1 MASFEKISSEQMG
14 NFMEVLGFSEL
25 SIKER
30 TGNLRRTVKEKV
42 YEKDFGAGKIRIY
55 SSIAGVESRDVGK
68 DAIRVQYWVDGV
80 KVYGATRVHRVKNW
94 RNNVLNRIY
103 SLEDMVS
110 KGSLRKVPKDS
121 SGSPM
126 VVRKARRGGKK
137 FWGSSNYPRNNET
150 RRFDAAVVMTGKPVT
165 AVEKAMAWNR
175 LIKQADLHQMLMELE
190 HNVRIGL
197 IDEDEIM
204 SSLKEKFG
212 AEDDVEI
219 QRNRATKL
227 LNDVLTNVYN
237 HFNMRSGYANRD
249 GIQSITN
256 KDMYQNKVYFIK
268 SFRTGVDGEQG
279 TIEWEVEREYDD
291 TTYYQPSEETEKQ
304 IEELQ
309 NKLRWRYGNYTIE
322 IELDGGGDKAYKYGL
337 SVMASIKADSLSTMR
352 SESFEAEE
360 SMWCACGCDGKIA
373 DHDDRGYGCWPCI
386 ECGDDSDTDI
396 NEMCSDCE
404 LDIHE
409 AEYNTVANSPLGE
422 IVTDDNGRRFVL
434 VDEEFAQIIFEQ
446 SPVFRAPS
454 SPVVLDSVEEMLK
467 TTRKRLNAEDRWLE
481 CRWCGEK
488 NNELCDCISCLGCY
502 EIALDETTT
511 CPMDDDI
518 CYGCCTEPCCYHS
531 EEAYI
536 DLNAEDRDE
545 SERMTRA
552 EAEALAD
559 KMTKLL
565 NPFVD
570 FVEVCGSY
578 RRGREDPGD
587 LDIVIILKE
596 NESLP
601 AIVEKLVGQ
610 YTAVNW
616 LGEKKTQIVVDGVKV
631 DIKVSSLEGLGAA
644 LLYFT
649 GPGGYNI
656 GMRRSAKSK
665 GLKLNEYG
673 IWTRDTNV
681 YLGGAT
687 EEEIYAVLDK
697 TYKPPEMRAEDYGV
711 GALWMAEDEEE
722 IDDDEYWEP
731 YLEALEAYWYA
742 CVRYVDKAGESYSG
756 IVDWISLWQEVSE
769 QSSHTLSY
777 VVGKLWKFKYD
788 AYRMVWNQEA
798 ESVMDF
804 VMGDLTEES
813 QNLLEDF
820 NPENRDYNGETVYT
834 SVWGG
839 YRHGPPE
846 LKIVK
851 EVFKPHWLDKEE
863 GEPYS
868 FDLYR

>member
-1 MASFEKISSEQMG
+1 
-14 NFMEVLGFSEL
+14 
-25 SIKER
+25 
-30 TGNLRRTVKEKV
+30 
-42 YEKDFGAGKIRIY
+42 
-55 SSIAGVESRDVGK
+55 
-68 DAIRVQYWVDGV
+68 
-80 KVYGATRVHRVKNW
+80 
-94 RNNVLNRIY
+94 
-103 SLEDMVS
+103 
-110 KGSLRKVPKDS
+110 
-121 SGSPM
+121 
-126 VVRKARRGGKK
+126 
-137 FWGSSNYPRNNET
+137 
-150 RRFDAAVVMTGKPVT
+150 
-165 AVEKAMAWNR
+165 
-175 LIKQADLHQMLMELE
+175 MLMELE

-197 IDEDEIM
+197 IDEDELM
-204 SSLKEKFG
+204 GSLKEKFG

-219 QRNRATKL
+219 QRNWTPCYHCDTKIGEVREIFYGSKGSRL
-227 LNDVLTNVYN
+227 EAFCDSECIYDA
-237 HFNMRSGYANRD
+237 GY
-249 GIQSITN
+249 
-256 KDMYQNKVYFIK
+256 
-268 SFRTGVDGEQG
+268 VD
-279 TIEWEVEREYDD
+279 T
-291 TTYYQPSEETEKQ
+291 
-304 IEELQ
+304 
-309 NKLRWRYGNYTIE
+309 
-322 IELDGGGDKAYKYGL
+322 
-337 SVMASIKADSLSTMR
+337 
-352 SESFEAEE
+352 ESFEAEE
-360 SMWCACGCDGKIA
+360 PMWCACGCDGKIA

-386 ECGDDSDTDI
+386 DCGDDSDTDI

-518 CYGCCTEPCCYHS
+518 CSGCCTELCCYHS

-711 GALWMAEDEEE
+711 GALWMAEDDEE
-722 IDDDEYWEP
+722 IDEDYWEP
-731 YLEALEAYWYA
+731 YLEALEELNGEIGQYVNYA
-742 CVRYVDKAGESYSG
+742 SSEYVG
-756 IVDWISLWQEVSE
+756 IVECISLWQNVAEDSA
-769 QSSHTLSY
+769 HTLSY
-777 VVGKLWKFKYD
+777 VANKVHKFKMD
-788 AYRMVWNQEA
+788 AFRYIWEQDVNYVWENLSSE
-798 ESVMDF
+798 
-804 VMGDLTEES
+804 TR
-813 QNLLEDF
+813 NLLENF
-820 NPENRDYNGETVYT
+820 NPENRYY
-834 SVWGG
+834 
-839 YRHGPPE
+839 
-846 LKIVK
+846 
-851 EVFKPHWLDKEE
+851 E
-863 GEPYS
+863 GEVVFTDSFGWPNLSQLKDTINPYWLQNMEGQNYS
-868 FDLYR
+868 FDLYRSD

>member
-1 MASFEKISSEQMG
+1 MASFEKISSEQMD

-197 IDEDEIM
+197 IDEDELM
-204 SSLKEKFG
+204 GSLKEKFG
-212 AEDDVEI
+212 AEE
-219 QRNRATKL
+219 
-227 LNDVLTNVYN
+227 
-237 HFNMRSGYANRD
+237 
-249 GIQSITN
+249 
-256 KDMYQNKVYFIK
+256 
-268 SFRTGVDGEQG
+268 
-279 TIEWEVEREYDD
+279 
-291 TTYYQPSEETEKQ
+291 P
-304 IEELQ
+304 
-309 NKLRWRYGNYTIE
+309 
-322 IELDGGGDKAYKYGL
+322 
-337 SVMASIKADSLSTMR
+337 
-352 SESFEAEE
+352 
-360 SMWCACGCDGKIA
+360 MWCACGCDGKIA

-804 VMGDLTEES
+804 VMGDLSEES

>member
-1 MASFEKISSEQMG
+1 M
-14 NFMEVLGFSEL
+14 
-25 SIKER
+25 
-30 TGNLRRTVKEKV
+30 
-42 YEKDFGAGKIRIY
+42 
-55 SSIAGVESRDVGK
+55 
-68 DAIRVQYWVDGV
+68 
-80 KVYGATRVHRVKNW
+80 
-94 RNNVLNRIY
+94 
-103 SLEDMVS
+103 
-110 KGSLRKVPKDS
+110 
-121 SGSPM
+121 
-126 VVRKARRGGKK
+126 
-137 FWGSSNYPRNNET
+137 
-150 RRFDAAVVMTGKPVT
+150 
-165 AVEKAMAWNR
+165 
-175 LIKQADLHQMLMELE
+175 MLMELE

-212 AEDDVEI
+212 AE
-219 QRNRATKL
+219 
-227 LNDVLTNVYN
+227 
-237 HFNMRSGYANRD
+237 
-249 GIQSITN
+249 
-256 KDMYQNKVYFIK
+256 
-268 SFRTGVDGEQG
+268 
-279 TIEWEVEREYDD
+279 
-291 TTYYQPSEETEKQ
+291 EEP
-304 IEELQ
+304 
-309 NKLRWRYGNYTIE
+309 
-322 IELDGGGDKAYKYGL
+322 
-337 SVMASIKADSLSTMR
+337 
-352 SESFEAEE
+352 
-360 SMWCACGCDGKIA
+360 MWCACGCDGKIA

-467 TTRKRLNAEDRWLE
+467 TTRKR
-481 CRWCGEK
+481 
-488 NNELCDCISCLGCY
+488 
-502 EIALDETTT
+502 
-511 CPMDDDI
+511 
-518 CYGCCTEPCCYHS
+518 
-531 EEAYI
+531 
-536 DLNAEDRDE
+536 LNAEDRDE

-711 GALWMAEDEEE
+711 GALWMAEDDEE
-722 IDDDEYWEP
+722 IDEDYWEP
-731 YLEALEAYWYA
+731 YLEALEELNGEIGQYVNYA
-742 CVRYVDKAGESYSG
+742 SSEYVG
-756 IVDWISLWQEVSE
+756 IVECISLWQNVAEDSA
-769 QSSHTLSY
+769 HTLSY
-777 VVGKLWKFKYD
+777 VANKVHKFKMD
-788 AYRMVWNQEA
+788 AFRYIWEQDVNYVWENLSSE
-798 ESVMDF
+798 
-804 VMGDLTEES
+804 TR
-813 QNLLEDF
+813 NLLENF
-820 NPENRDYNGETVYT
+820 NPENRYY
-834 SVWGG
+834 
-839 YRHGPPE
+839 
-846 LKIVK
+846 
-851 EVFKPHWLDKEE
+851 E
-863 GEPYS
+863 GEVVFTDSFGWPNLSQLKDTINPYWLQNMEGQNYS
-868 FDLYR
+868 FDLYRSD

>member
-14 NFMEVLGFSEL
+14 NFMDVLGFKEL

-80 KVYGATRVHRVKNW
+80 KVYGAARVHRVKNW

-150 RRFDAAVVMTGKPVT
+150 RRFDAAVVMPRKPFT

-175 LIKQADLHQMLMELE
+175 LIQQADLHQMLMELE

-197 IDEDEIM
+197 IDEDELM
-204 SSLKEKFG
+204 SSLNEKFG
-212 AEDDVEI
+212 AEDE
-219 QRNRATKL
+219 
-227 LNDVLTNVYN
+227 
-237 HFNMRSGYANRD
+237 
-249 GIQSITN
+249 
-256 KDMYQNKVYFIK
+256 
-268 SFRTGVDGEQG
+268 
-279 TIEWEVEREYDD
+279 
-291 TTYYQPSEETEKQ
+291 P
-304 IEELQ
+304 
-309 NKLRWRYGNYTIE
+309 
-322 IELDGGGDKAYKYGL
+322 
-337 SVMASIKADSLSTMR
+337 
-352 SESFEAEE
+352 
-360 SMWCACGCDGKIA
+360 MWCACGCDGKIA

-404 LDIHE
+404 LDLHE
-409 AEYNTVANSPLGE
+409 AEYNTVAN
-422 IVTDDNGRRFVL
+422 
-434 VDEEFAQIIFEQ
+434 
-446 SPVFRAPS
+446 

-518 CYGCCTEPCCYHS
+518 CSGCCTEPCCYHS

-536 DLNAEDRDE
+536 DLNAEDREE

-601 AIVEKLVGQ
+601 AIVEKLDGQ

-742 CVRYVDKAGESYSG
+742 CVRYVNKAGESYSG
-756 IVDWISLWQEVSE
+756 IVDWISLWQEVAE

-788 AYRMVWNQEA
+788 AYRMAWNREA

-804 VMGDLTEES
+804 VMGDLSKES

-839 YRHGPPE
+839 SRHGPPE

-851 EVFKPHWLDKEE
+851 EVFKPYWLDREE
-863 GEPYS
+863 GEPYV

>member
-1 MASFEKISSEQMG
+1 MASFEKISSEQMD

-137 FWGSSNYPRNNET
+137 FWGSSDYPRNNET

-197 IDEDEIM
+197 IDEDELM
-204 SSLKEKFG
+204 GSLKEKFG
-212 AEDDVEI
+212 AEE
-219 QRNRATKL
+219 
-227 LNDVLTNVYN
+227 
-237 HFNMRSGYANRD
+237 
-249 GIQSITN
+249 
-256 KDMYQNKVYFIK
+256 
-268 SFRTGVDGEQG
+268 
-279 TIEWEVEREYDD
+279 
-291 TTYYQPSEETEKQ
+291 P
-304 IEELQ
+304 
-309 NKLRWRYGNYTIE
+309 
-322 IELDGGGDKAYKYGL
+322 
-337 SVMASIKADSLSTMR
+337 
-352 SESFEAEE
+352 
-360 SMWCACGCDGKIA
+360 MWCACGCDGKIA

>member
-1 MASFEKISSEQMG
+1 MASFEKISSEQMD
-14 NFMEVLGFSEL
+14 NFMDVLGFSEL

-30 TGNLRRTVKEKV
+30 TGNLRRTVKERV
-42 YEKDFGAGKIRIY
+42 YEKDFGEGKIRIY
-55 SSIAGVESRDVGK
+55 SSVAGVESRDVGK

-80 KVYGATRVHRVKNW
+80 KVYGAARVHRVKNW

-126 VVRKARRGGKK
+126 VVRKARQGGKK
-137 FWGSSNYPRNNET
+137 FWGSSDYPRNNET
-150 RRFDAAVVMTGKPVT
+150 RRFDAAVVMPRKPVT

-175 LIKQADLHQMLMELE
+175 LIQQADLHQMLMELE

-197 IDEDEIM
+197 IDEDELM
-204 SSLKEKFG
+204 GSLKEKFG
-212 AEDDVEI
+212 AEE
-219 QRNRATKL
+219 
-227 LNDVLTNVYN
+227 
-237 HFNMRSGYANRD
+237 
-249 GIQSITN
+249 
-256 KDMYQNKVYFIK
+256 
-268 SFRTGVDGEQG
+268 
-279 TIEWEVEREYDD
+279 
-291 TTYYQPSEETEKQ
+291 P
-304 IEELQ
+304 
-309 NKLRWRYGNYTIE
+309 
-322 IELDGGGDKAYKYGL
+322 
-337 SVMASIKADSLSTMR
+337 
-352 SESFEAEE
+352 
-360 SMWCACGCDGKIA
+360 MWCACGCDGKIA

-404 LDIHE
+404 LDLHE

-518 CYGCCTEPCCYHS
+518 CSGCCTEPCCYHS

-536 DLNAEDRDE
+536 DLNAEDREE

-601 AIVEKLVGQ
+601 AIVEKLDGQ

-631 DIKVSSLEGLGAA
+631 DIKVSSPEGLGAA

-697 TYKPPEMRAEDYGV
+697 TYKPPEMRAED
-711 GALWMAEDEEE
+711 EEE

-731 YLEALEAYWYA
+731 YLEALEELNGEIGQYVNYA
-742 CVRYVDKAGESYSG
+742 SSEYVG
-756 IVDWISLWQEVSE
+756 IVECISLWQNVAEDSA
-769 QSSHTLSY
+769 HTLSY
-777 VVGKLWKFKYD
+777 VANKVHKFKMD
-788 AYRMVWNQEA
+788 AFRYIWEQDVNYVWENLSSE
-798 ESVMDF
+798 
-804 VMGDLTEES
+804 TR
-813 QNLLEDF
+813 NLLENF
-820 NPENRDYNGETVYT
+820 NPEVRYYEGDVVFNAGNFGWPNL
-834 SVWGG
+834 SQ
-839 YRHGPPE
+839 
-846 LKIVK
+846 LKDTIN
-851 EVFKPHWLDKEE
+851 PYWLQNME
-863 GEPYS
+863 GQNYS

>member
-1 MASFEKISSEQMG
+1 MASFEKISSEQMD
-14 NFMEVLGFSEL
+14 NFMDVLGFSEL

-55 SSIAGVESRDVGK
+55 SSVAGVESRDVGK

-150 RRFDAAVVMTGKPVT
+150 RRFDAVVMPRKPIT

-175 LIKQADLHQMLMELE
+175 LIQQADLQQMLVELE

-197 IDEDEIM
+197 ISEDEIM

-212 AEDDVEI
+212 AEE
-219 QRNRATKL
+219 
-227 LNDVLTNVYN
+227 
-237 HFNMRSGYANRD
+237 
-249 GIQSITN
+249 
-256 KDMYQNKVYFIK
+256 
-268 SFRTGVDGEQG
+268 
-279 TIEWEVEREYDD
+279 
-291 TTYYQPSEETEKQ
+291 P
-304 IEELQ
+304 
-309 NKLRWRYGNYTIE
+309 
-322 IELDGGGDKAYKYGL
+322 
-337 SVMASIKADSLSTMR
+337 
-352 SESFEAEE
+352 
-360 SMWCACGCDGKIA
+360 MWCACGCDGKIA

-422 IVTDDNGRRFVL
+422 IVTDDYGRRFVL
-434 VDEEFAQIIFEQ
+434 VDEEFAQLIFEQ

-467 TTRKRLNAEDRWLE
+467 TTRKR
-481 CRWCGEK
+481 
-488 NNELCDCISCLGCY
+488 
-502 EIALDETTT
+502 
-511 CPMDDDI
+511 
-518 CYGCCTEPCCYHS
+518 
-531 EEAYI
+531 
-536 DLNAEDRDE
+536 LNAEDRDE

-631 DIKVSSLEGLGAA
+631 DIKVSSPEGLGAA

-697 TYKPPEMRAEDYGV
+697 TYKPPEMRAESIKEGFCPACGETDLMVQYYDSSGDF
-711 GALWMAEDEEE
+711 GCFECGHQWFEKSAESEEE

-777 VVGKLWKFKYD
+777 VVEKLWKFKYD

-804 VMGDLTEES
+804 VMGDLSEES

-863 GEPYS
+863 GEPYA

>member
-1 MASFEKISSEQMG
+1 MASFEKISSEQMD

-137 FWGSSNYPRNNET
+137 FWGSSDYPRNNET

-197 IDEDEIM
+197 IDEDELM
-204 SSLKEKFG
+204 GSLKEKFG
-212 AEDDVEI
+212 
-219 QRNRATKL
+219 
-227 LNDVLTNVYN
+227 
-237 HFNMRSGYANRD
+237 
-249 GIQSITN
+249 
-256 KDMYQNKVYFIK
+256 
-268 SFRTGVDGEQG
+268 
-279 TIEWEVEREYDD
+279 
-291 TTYYQPSEETEKQ
+291 TE
-304 IEELQ
+304 
-309 NKLRWRYGNYTIE
+309 
-322 IELDGGGDKAYKYGL
+322 
-337 SVMASIKADSLSTMR
+337 
-352 SESFEAEE
+352 EE

>member
-1 MASFEKISSEQMG
+1 MASFEKISSEQMD

-197 IDEDEIM
+197 IDEDELM
-204 SSLKEKFG
+204 GSLKEKFG

-219 QRNRATKL
+219 QRNWTPCYHCDTKIGEVQEIFYGSKGSRL
-227 LNDVLTNVYN
+227 EAFCDSECIYDA
-237 HFNMRSGYANRD
+237 GY
-249 GIQSITN
+249 
-256 KDMYQNKVYFIK
+256 
-268 SFRTGVDGEQG
+268 VD
-279 TIEWEVEREYDD
+279 T
-291 TTYYQPSEETEKQ
+291 
-304 IEELQ
+304 
-309 NKLRWRYGNYTIE
+309 
-322 IELDGGGDKAYKYGL
+322 
-337 SVMASIKADSLSTMR
+337 
-352 SESFEAEE
+352 ESFEAEE
-360 SMWCACGCDGKIA
+360 PMWCACGCDGKIA

-756 IVDWISLWQEVSE
+756 IVDWISLWQEVAE

-804 VMGDLTEES
+804 VMGDLSEES

-863 GEPYS
+863 GEPYA

>member
-1 MASFEKISSEQMG
+1 MASFEKISSEQMD

-137 FWGSSNYPRNNET
+137 FWGSSDYPRNNET

-212 AEDDVEI
+212 AEDE
-219 QRNRATKL
+219 
-227 LNDVLTNVYN
+227 
-237 HFNMRSGYANRD
+237 
-249 GIQSITN
+249 
-256 KDMYQNKVYFIK
+256 
-268 SFRTGVDGEQG
+268 
-279 TIEWEVEREYDD
+279 
-291 TTYYQPSEETEKQ
+291 P
-304 IEELQ
+304 
-309 NKLRWRYGNYTIE
+309 
-322 IELDGGGDKAYKYGL
+322 
-337 SVMASIKADSLSTMR
+337 
-352 SESFEAEE
+352 
-360 SMWCACGCDGKIA
+360 MWCACGCDGKIA

-804 VMGDLTEES
+804 VMGDLSEES

-863 GEPYS
+863 GEPYA

>member
-80 KVYGATRVHRVKNW
+80 KVYGAARVHRVKNW

-137 FWGSSNYPRNNET
+137 FWGSSDYPRNNET

-197 IDEDEIM
+197 IDEDELM
-204 SSLKEKFG
+204 GSLKEKFG
-212 AEDDVEI
+212 AEE
-219 QRNRATKL
+219 
-227 LNDVLTNVYN
+227 
-237 HFNMRSGYANRD
+237 
-249 GIQSITN
+249 
-256 KDMYQNKVYFIK
+256 
-268 SFRTGVDGEQG
+268 
-279 TIEWEVEREYDD
+279 
-291 TTYYQPSEETEKQ
+291 P
-304 IEELQ
+304 
-309 NKLRWRYGNYTIE
+309 
-322 IELDGGGDKAYKYGL
+322 
-337 SVMASIKADSLSTMR
+337 
-352 SESFEAEE
+352 
-360 SMWCACGCDGKIA
+360 MWCACGCDGKIA

>member
-1 MASFEKISSEQMG
+1 MASFEKISSEQMD
-14 NFMEVLGFSEL
+14 NFMEVLGFKEL

-55 SSIAGVESRDVGK
+55 SSVAGVESRDVGK

-137 FWGSSNYPRNNET
+137 FWGSSDYPRNNET

-175 LIKQADLHQMLMELE
+175 LIKQADLHQMLVELE

-197 IDEDEIM
+197 ISEDEIM

-212 AEDDVEI
+212 AED
-219 QRNRATKL
+219 
-227 LNDVLTNVYN
+227 
-237 HFNMRSGYANRD
+237 
-249 GIQSITN
+249 
-256 KDMYQNKVYFIK
+256 
-268 SFRTGVDGEQG
+268 
-279 TIEWEVEREYDD
+279 
-291 TTYYQPSEETEKQ
+291 
-304 IEELQ
+304 
-309 NKLRWRYGNYTIE
+309 
-322 IELDGGGDKAYKYGL
+322 
-337 SVMASIKADSLSTMR
+337 
-352 SESFEAEE
+352 E

-518 CYGCCTEPCCYHS
+518 CSGCCTEPCCYHS

-536 DLNAEDRDE
+536 DLNAED
-545 SERMTRA
+545 
-552 EAEALAD
+552 
-559 KMTKLL
+559 
-565 NPFVD
+565 
-570 FVEVCGSY
+570 
-578 RRGREDPGD
+578 
-587 LDIVIILKE
+587 
-596 NESLP
+596 
-601 AIVEKLVGQ
+601 
-610 YTAVNW
+610 
-616 LGEKKTQIVVDGVKV
+616 
-631 DIKVSSLEGLGAA
+631 
-644 LLYFT
+644 
-649 GPGGYNI
+649 
-656 GMRRSAKSK
+656 
-665 GLKLNEYG
+665 
-673 IWTRDTNV
+673 
-681 YLGGAT
+681 
-687 EEEIYAVLDK
+687 
-697 TYKPPEMRAEDYGV
+697 YGV
-711 GALWMAEDEEE
+711 GALWMAEYEQSIDISMDCPKCNETMEIIGEGGSRSSENLMNFEYYCDCDEKPKPKPNFNTNPCSKCGMEYDKRKDYPQMNDLTKKNATQYWQMCEICHKGFCGDWVLNSMSSIDCQLQNGVCNDCEPFDTYGKYRAEDEEE

>member
-1 MASFEKISSEQMG
+1 
-14 NFMEVLGFSEL
+14 
-25 SIKER
+25 
-30 TGNLRRTVKEKV
+30 
-42 YEKDFGAGKIRIY
+42 
-55 SSIAGVESRDVGK
+55 
-68 DAIRVQYWVDGV
+68 
-80 KVYGATRVHRVKNW
+80 
-94 RNNVLNRIY
+94 
-103 SLEDMVS
+103 
-110 KGSLRKVPKDS
+110 
-121 SGSPM
+121 
-126 VVRKARRGGKK
+126 
-137 FWGSSNYPRNNET
+137 
-150 RRFDAAVVMTGKPVT
+150 
-165 AVEKAMAWNR
+165 
-175 LIKQADLHQMLMELE
+175 
-190 HNVRIGL
+190 
-197 IDEDEIM
+197 
-204 SSLKEKFG
+204 
-212 AEDDVEI
+212 
-219 QRNRATKL
+219 
-227 LNDVLTNVYN
+227 
-237 HFNMRSGYANRD
+237 
-249 GIQSITN
+249 
-256 KDMYQNKVYFIK
+256 
-268 SFRTGVDGEQG
+268 
-279 TIEWEVEREYDD
+279 
-291 TTYYQPSEETEKQ
+291 
-304 IEELQ
+304 
-309 NKLRWRYGNYTIE
+309 
-322 IELDGGGDKAYKYGL
+322 
-337 SVMASIKADSLSTMR
+337 
-352 SESFEAEE
+352 
-360 SMWCACGCDGKIA
+360 
-373 DHDDRGYGCWPCI
+373 
-386 ECGDDSDTDI
+386 
-396 NEMCSDCE
+396 
-404 LDIHE
+404 
-409 AEYNTVANSPLGE
+409 
-422 IVTDDNGRRFVL
+422 
-434 VDEEFAQIIFEQ
+434 
-446 SPVFRAPS
+446 
-454 SPVVLDSVEEMLK
+454 
-467 TTRKRLNAEDRWLE
+467 
-481 CRWCGEK
+481 
-488 NNELCDCISCLGCY
+488 
-502 EIALDETTT
+502 
-511 CPMDDDI
+511 
-518 CYGCCTEPCCYHS
+518 
-531 EEAYI
+531 
-536 DLNAEDRDE
+536 
-545 SERMTRA
+545 MTRA

-804 VMGDLTEES
+804 VMGDLSEES

-863 GEPYS
+863 GEPYA

>member
-1 MASFEKISSEQMG
+1 MASFEKISSEQMD

-55 SSIAGVESRDVGK
+55 SSVAGVESRDVGK

-137 FWGSSNYPRNNET
+137 FWGSSDYPRNNET

-197 IDEDEIM
+197 IDEDELM
-204 SSLKEKFG
+204 GSLKEKFG
-212 AEDDVEI
+212 AEE
-219 QRNRATKL
+219 
-227 LNDVLTNVYN
+227 
-237 HFNMRSGYANRD
+237 
-249 GIQSITN
+249 
-256 KDMYQNKVYFIK
+256 
-268 SFRTGVDGEQG
+268 
-279 TIEWEVEREYDD
+279 
-291 TTYYQPSEETEKQ
+291 P
-304 IEELQ
+304 
-309 NKLRWRYGNYTIE
+309 
-322 IELDGGGDKAYKYGL
+322 
-337 SVMASIKADSLSTMR
+337 
-352 SESFEAEE
+352 
-360 SMWCACGCDGKIA
+360 MWCACGCDGKIA
-373 DHDDRGYGCWPCI
+373 DHDDRGYGCWPCL

>member
-14 NFMEVLGFSEL
+14 NFMDVLGFKEL

-42 YEKDFGAGKIRIY
+42 YEKDFGEGKIRIY

-80 KVYGATRVHRVKNW
+80 KVYGAARVHRVKNW

-126 VVRKARRGGKK
+126 VVRKARQGGKK
-137 FWGSSNYPRNNET
+137 FWGSSDYPRNNET
-150 RRFDAAVVMTGKPVT
+150 RRFDAAVVMPRKPVT
-165 AVEKAMAWNR
+165 AVEKAMAWNH
-175 LIKQADLHQMLMELE
+175 LIQQADLHQMLMELE

-197 IDEDEIM
+197 IDEDELM
-204 SSLKEKFG
+204 GSLKEKFG
-212 AEDDVEI
+212 AEE
-219 QRNRATKL
+219 
-227 LNDVLTNVYN
+227 
-237 HFNMRSGYANRD
+237 
-249 GIQSITN
+249 
-256 KDMYQNKVYFIK
+256 
-268 SFRTGVDGEQG
+268 
-279 TIEWEVEREYDD
+279 
-291 TTYYQPSEETEKQ
+291 P
-304 IEELQ
+304 
-309 NKLRWRYGNYTIE
+309 
-322 IELDGGGDKAYKYGL
+322 
-337 SVMASIKADSLSTMR
+337 
-352 SESFEAEE
+352 
-360 SMWCACGCDGKIA
+360 MWCACGCDGKIA

-404 LDIHE
+404 LDLHE

-434 VDEEFAQIIFEQ
+434 VDEDFAQIIFEQ

-518 CYGCCTEPCCYHS
+518 CSGCCTEPCCYHS

-536 DLNAEDRDE
+536 DLNAEDREE

-601 AIVEKLVGQ
+601 AIVEKLDGQ

-631 DIKVSSLEGLGAA
+631 DIKVSSPEGLGAA

-711 GALWMAEDEEE
+711 GALWMAEYEQSIDISMDCPKCNETMEIIGEGGSRSSENLMNFEYYCDCDEKPKPNFNTNPTQYDKDWEEAKANPCSKCGMKYDKWKQAYHPITDLPQKNATQYWQMCEICHKGFCGDWGTNMSSIDCQTQDFVCNDCEPFNTYGKYRAEDEEE
-722 IDDDEYWEP
+722 IDDEDYWEP
-731 YLEALEAYWYA
+731 YLEALEELNGEIGQYVNYA
-742 CVRYVDKAGESYSG
+742 SSEYVG
-756 IVDWISLWQEVSE
+756 IVECISLWQNVAEDSA
-769 QSSHTLSY
+769 HTLSY
-777 VVGKLWKFKYD
+777 VANKVHKFKMD
-788 AYRMVWNQEA
+788 AFRYIWEQDVNYVWENLSSE
-798 ESVMDF
+798 
-804 VMGDLTEES
+804 TR
-813 QNLLEDF
+813 NLLENF
-820 NPENRDYNGETVYT
+820 NPEDRYYEGDVVFNAGNFGWPNL
-834 SVWGG
+834 SQ
-839 YRHGPPE
+839 
-846 LKIVK
+846 LKDTIN
-851 EVFKPHWLDKEE
+851 PYWLQNME
-863 GEPYS
+863 GQNYS

>member
-1 MASFEKISSEQMG
+1 MASFEKISSEQMD
-14 NFMEVLGFSEL
+14 NFMDVLVFSEL

-30 TGNLRRTVKEKV
+30 TGNLRRTVKERV
-42 YEKDFGAGKIRIY
+42 YEKDFGEGKIRIY
-55 SSIAGVESRDVGK
+55 SSVAGVESRDVGK

-80 KVYGATRVHRVKNW
+80 KVYGAARVHRVKNW

-137 FWGSSNYPRNNET
+137 FWGSSDYPRNNET
-150 RRFDAAVVMTGKPVT
+150 RRFDAAVVMPRKPVT

-175 LIKQADLHQMLMELE
+175 LIQQADLHQMLMELE

-197 IDEDEIM
+197 IDEDELM
-204 SSLKEKFG
+204 GSLKEKFG
-212 AEDDVEI
+212 AEE
-219 QRNRATKL
+219 
-227 LNDVLTNVYN
+227 
-237 HFNMRSGYANRD
+237 
-249 GIQSITN
+249 
-256 KDMYQNKVYFIK
+256 
-268 SFRTGVDGEQG
+268 
-279 TIEWEVEREYDD
+279 
-291 TTYYQPSEETEKQ
+291 P
-304 IEELQ
+304 
-309 NKLRWRYGNYTIE
+309 
-322 IELDGGGDKAYKYGL
+322 
-337 SVMASIKADSLSTMR
+337 
-352 SESFEAEE
+352 
-360 SMWCACGCDGKIA
+360 MWCACGCDGKIA

-404 LDIHE
+404 LDLHE

-454 SPVVLDSVEEMLK
+454 SPVVLDSVDEMLK

-518 CYGCCTEPCCYHS
+518 CSGCCTEPCCYHS

-536 DLNAEDRDE
+536 DLNAEDREE

-601 AIVEKLVGQ
+601 AIVEKLDGQ
-610 YTAVNW
+610 YTAVN
-616 LGEKKTQIVVDGVKV
+616 
-631 DIKVSSLEGLGAA
+631 
-644 LLYFT
+644 LL
-649 GPGGYNI
+649 
-656 GMRRSAKSK
+656 
-665 GLKLNEYG
+665 
-673 IWTRDTNV
+673 
-681 YLGGAT
+681 
-687 EEEIYAVLDK
+687 
-697 TYKPPEMRAEDYGV
+697 
-711 GALWMAEDEEE
+711 
-722 IDDDEYWEP
+722 
-731 YLEALEAYWYA
+731 
-742 CVRYVDKAGESYSG
+742 
-756 IVDWISLWQEVSE
+756 
-769 QSSHTLSY
+769 
-777 VVGKLWKFKYD
+777 
-788 AYRMVWNQEA
+788 
-798 ESVMDF
+798 
-804 VMGDLTEES
+804 
-813 QNLLEDF
+813 
-820 NPENRDYNGETVYT
+820 
-834 SVWGG
+834 
-839 YRHGPPE
+839 
-846 LKIVK
+846 
-851 EVFKPHWLDKEE
+851 
-863 GEPYS
+863 
-868 FDLYR
+868 

>member
-137 FWGSSNYPRNNET
+137 FWGSSDYPRNNET

-197 IDEDEIM
+197 IDEDELM
-204 SSLKEKFG
+204 GSLKEKFG
-212 AEDDVEI
+212 AEE
-219 QRNRATKL
+219 
-227 LNDVLTNVYN
+227 
-237 HFNMRSGYANRD
+237 
-249 GIQSITN
+249 
-256 KDMYQNKVYFIK
+256 
-268 SFRTGVDGEQG
+268 
-279 TIEWEVEREYDD
+279 
-291 TTYYQPSEETEKQ
+291 P
-304 IEELQ
+304 
-309 NKLRWRYGNYTIE
+309 
-322 IELDGGGDKAYKYGL
+322 
-337 SVMASIKADSLSTMR
+337 
-352 SESFEAEE
+352 
-360 SMWCACGCDGKIA
+360 MWCACGCDGKIA

>member
-137 FWGSSNYPRNNET
+137 FWGSSDYPRNNET

-197 IDEDEIM
+197 IDEDELM
-204 SSLKEKFG
+204 GSLKEKFG
-212 AEDDVEI
+212 AEE
-219 QRNRATKL
+219 
-227 LNDVLTNVYN
+227 
-237 HFNMRSGYANRD
+237 
-249 GIQSITN
+249 
-256 KDMYQNKVYFIK
+256 
-268 SFRTGVDGEQG
+268 
-279 TIEWEVEREYDD
+279 
-291 TTYYQPSEETEKQ
+291 P
-304 IEELQ
+304 
-309 NKLRWRYGNYTIE
+309 
-322 IELDGGGDKAYKYGL
+322 
-337 SVMASIKADSLSTMR
+337 
-352 SESFEAEE
+352 
-360 SMWCACGCDGKIA
+360 MWCACGCDGKIA

-518 CYGCCTEPCCYHS
+518 CSGCCTEPCCYHS

>member
-1 MASFEKISSEQMG
+1 MASFEKISSEQMD

-137 FWGSSNYPRNNET
+137 FWGSSDYPRNNET

-197 IDEDEIM
+197 IDEDELM

-212 AEDDVEI
+212 AEE
-219 QRNRATKL
+219 
-227 LNDVLTNVYN
+227 
-237 HFNMRSGYANRD
+237 
-249 GIQSITN
+249 
-256 KDMYQNKVYFIK
+256 
-268 SFRTGVDGEQG
+268 
-279 TIEWEVEREYDD
+279 
-291 TTYYQPSEETEKQ
+291 P
-304 IEELQ
+304 
-309 NKLRWRYGNYTIE
+309 
-322 IELDGGGDKAYKYGL
+322 
-337 SVMASIKADSLSTMR
+337 
-352 SESFEAEE
+352 
-360 SMWCACGCDGKIA
+360 MWCACGCDGKIA

>member
-1 MASFEKISSEQMG
+1 MASFEKISSEQMD
-14 NFMEVLGFSEL
+14 NFMDVLGFKEL

-55 SSIAGVESRDVGK
+55 SSVAGVESRDVGK

-137 FWGSSNYPRNNET
+137 FWGSSDYPRNNET

-212 AEDDVEI
+212 AE
-219 QRNRATKL
+219 
-227 LNDVLTNVYN
+227 
-237 HFNMRSGYANRD
+237 
-249 GIQSITN
+249 
-256 KDMYQNKVYFIK
+256 
-268 SFRTGVDGEQG
+268 
-279 TIEWEVEREYDD
+279 
-291 TTYYQPSEETEKQ
+291 EEP
-304 IEELQ
+304 
-309 NKLRWRYGNYTIE
+309 
-322 IELDGGGDKAYKYGL
+322 
-337 SVMASIKADSLSTMR
+337 
-352 SESFEAEE
+352 
-360 SMWCACGCDGKIA
+360 MWCACGCDGKIA

-386 ECGDDSDTDI
+386 DCGDDSDTDI

-467 TTRKRLNAEDRWLE
+467 TTRKR
-481 CRWCGEK
+481 
-488 NNELCDCISCLGCY
+488 
-502 EIALDETTT
+502 
-511 CPMDDDI
+511 
-518 CYGCCTEPCCYHS
+518 
-531 EEAYI
+531 
-536 DLNAEDRDE
+536 LNAEDRDE

-711 GALWMAEDEEE
+711 GALWMAEDDEE
-722 IDDDEYWEP
+722 IDEDYWEP
-731 YLEALEAYWYA
+731 YLEALEELNGEIGQYVNYA
-742 CVRYVDKAGESYSG
+742 SSEYVG
-756 IVDWISLWQEVSE
+756 IVECISLWQNVAEDSA
-769 QSSHTLSY
+769 HTLSY
-777 VVGKLWKFKYD
+777 VANKVHKFKMD
-788 AYRMVWNQEA
+788 AFRYIWEQDVNYVWENLSSE
-798 ESVMDF
+798 
-804 VMGDLTEES
+804 TR
-813 QNLLEDF
+813 NLLENF
-820 NPENRDYNGETVYT
+820 NPENRYY
-834 SVWGG
+834 
-839 YRHGPPE
+839 
-846 LKIVK
+846 
-851 EVFKPHWLDKEE
+851 E
-863 GEPYS
+863 GEVVFTDSFGWPNLSQLKDTINPYWLQNMEGQNYS
-868 FDLYR
+868 FDLYRSD

>member
-1 MASFEKISSEQMG
+1 VSEGNWTPCYHCDTKIGE
-14 NFMEVLGFSEL
+14 
-25 SIKER
+25 
-30 TGNLRRTVKEKV
+30 
-42 YEKDFGAGKIRIY
+42 GKIF
-55 SSIAGVESRDVGK
+55 
-68 DAIRVQYWVDGV
+68 
-80 KVYGATRVHRVKNW
+80 YG
-94 RNNVLNRIY
+94 
-103 SLEDMVS
+103 S
-110 KGSLRKVPKDS
+110 KGSRLEAFCDS
-121 SGSPM
+121 ECI
-126 VVRKARRGGKK
+126 
-137 FWGSSNYPRNNET
+137 Y
-150 RRFDAAVVMTGKPVT
+150 DA
-165 AVEKAMAWNR
+165 
-175 LIKQADLHQMLMELE
+175 
-190 HNVRIGL
+190 
-197 IDEDEIM
+197 
-204 SSLKEKFG
+204 
-212 AEDDVEI
+212 
-219 QRNRATKL
+219 
-227 LNDVLTNVYN
+227 
-237 HFNMRSGYANRD
+237 GY
-249 GIQSITN
+249 
-256 KDMYQNKVYFIK
+256 
-268 SFRTGVDGEQG
+268 VD
-279 TIEWEVEREYDD
+279 T
-291 TTYYQPSEETEKQ
+291 
-304 IEELQ
+304 
-309 NKLRWRYGNYTIE
+309 
-322 IELDGGGDKAYKYGL
+322 
-337 SVMASIKADSLSTMR
+337 
-352 SESFEAEE
+352 ESFEAEE
-360 SMWCACGCDGKIA
+360 PMWCACGCDGKIA

-404 LDIHE
+404 LDLHE
-409 AEYNTVANSPLGE
+409 AEY
-422 IVTDDNGRRFVL
+422 
-434 VDEEFAQIIFEQ
+434 
-446 SPVFRAPS
+446 

-804 VMGDLTEES
+804 VMGDLSEES

>member
-1 MASFEKISSEQMG
+1 MASFEKISSEQMD
-14 NFMEVLGFSEL
+14 NFMEVLGFKEL

-55 SSIAGVESRDVGK
+55 SSVAGVESRDVGK

-137 FWGSSNYPRNNET
+137 FWGSSDYPRNNET

-197 IDEDEIM
+197 IDEDELM
-204 SSLKEKFG
+204 GSLKEKFG
-212 AEDDVEI
+212 AEE
-219 QRNRATKL
+219 
-227 LNDVLTNVYN
+227 
-237 HFNMRSGYANRD
+237 
-249 GIQSITN
+249 
-256 KDMYQNKVYFIK
+256 
-268 SFRTGVDGEQG
+268 
-279 TIEWEVEREYDD
+279 
-291 TTYYQPSEETEKQ
+291 P
-304 IEELQ
+304 
-309 NKLRWRYGNYTIE
+309 
-322 IELDGGGDKAYKYGL
+322 
-337 SVMASIKADSLSTMR
+337 
-352 SESFEAEE
+352 
-360 SMWCACGCDGKIA
+360 MWCACGCDGKIA

-863 GEPYS
+863 GEPYA

>member
-137 FWGSSNYPRNNET
+137 FWGSSDYPRNNET

-197 IDEDEIM
+197 IDEDELM
-204 SSLKEKFG
+204 GSLKEKFG
-212 AEDDVEI
+212 AEE
-219 QRNRATKL
+219 
-227 LNDVLTNVYN
+227 
-237 HFNMRSGYANRD
+237 
-249 GIQSITN
+249 
-256 KDMYQNKVYFIK
+256 
-268 SFRTGVDGEQG
+268 
-279 TIEWEVEREYDD
+279 
-291 TTYYQPSEETEKQ
+291 P
-304 IEELQ
+304 
-309 NKLRWRYGNYTIE
+309 
-322 IELDGGGDKAYKYGL
+322 
-337 SVMASIKADSLSTMR
+337 
-352 SESFEAEE
+352 
-360 SMWCACGCDGKIA
+360 MWCACGCDGKIA

-467 TTRKRLNAEDRWLE
+467 TTRKR
-481 CRWCGEK
+481 
-488 NNELCDCISCLGCY
+488 
-502 EIALDETTT
+502 
-511 CPMDDDI
+511 
-518 CYGCCTEPCCYHS
+518 
-531 EEAYI
+531 
-536 DLNAEDRDE
+536 LNAEDRDE

>member
-1 MASFEKISSEQMG
+1 MASFEKISSEQMD
-14 NFMEVLGFSEL
+14 NFMDVLGFKEL

-55 SSIAGVESRDVGK
+55 SSVAGVESRDVGK

-150 RRFDAAVVMTGKPVT
+150 RRFDAVVMPRKPVT

-175 LIKQADLHQMLMELE
+175 LIQQADLQQMLVELE

-197 IDEDEIM
+197 ISEDEIM

-212 AEDDVEI
+212 AEE
-219 QRNRATKL
+219 
-227 LNDVLTNVYN
+227 
-237 HFNMRSGYANRD
+237 
-249 GIQSITN
+249 
-256 KDMYQNKVYFIK
+256 
-268 SFRTGVDGEQG
+268 
-279 TIEWEVEREYDD
+279 
-291 TTYYQPSEETEKQ
+291 P
-304 IEELQ
+304 
-309 NKLRWRYGNYTIE
+309 
-322 IELDGGGDKAYKYGL
+322 
-337 SVMASIKADSLSTMR
+337 
-352 SESFEAEE
+352 
-360 SMWCACGCDGKIA
+360 MWCACGCDGKIA

-422 IVTDDNGRRFVL
+422 IVTDDYGRRFVL
-434 VDEEFAQIIFEQ
+434 VDEEFAQLIFEQ

-467 TTRKRLNAEDRWLE
+467 TTRKR
-481 CRWCGEK
+481 
-488 NNELCDCISCLGCY
+488 
-502 EIALDETTT
+502 
-511 CPMDDDI
+511 
-518 CYGCCTEPCCYHS
+518 
-531 EEAYI
+531 
-536 DLNAEDRDE
+536 LNAEDRDE

-631 DIKVSSLEGLGAA
+631 DIKVSSPEGLGAA

-697 TYKPPEMRAEDYGV
+697 TYKPPEMRAESIKEGFCPACGETDLMVQYYDSSGDF
-711 GALWMAEDEEE
+711 GCFECGHQWFEKSAESEEE

-777 VVGKLWKFKYD
+777 VVEKLWKFKYD

-804 VMGDLTEES
+804 VMGDLSEES

-863 GEPYS
+863 GEPYA

>member
-1 MASFEKISSEQMG
+1 
-14 NFMEVLGFSEL
+14 
-25 SIKER
+25 
-30 TGNLRRTVKEKV
+30 
-42 YEKDFGAGKIRIY
+42 
-55 SSIAGVESRDVGK
+55 
-68 DAIRVQYWVDGV
+68 
-80 KVYGATRVHRVKNW
+80 
-94 RNNVLNRIY
+94 
-103 SLEDMVS
+103 
-110 KGSLRKVPKDS
+110 
-121 SGSPM
+121 
-126 VVRKARRGGKK
+126 
-137 FWGSSNYPRNNET
+137 
-150 RRFDAAVVMTGKPVT
+150 
-165 AVEKAMAWNR
+165 
-175 LIKQADLHQMLMELE
+175 MLMELE

-197 IDEDEIM
+197 IDEDELM
-204 SSLKEKFG
+204 GSLKEKFG

-467 TTRKRLNAEDRWLE
+467 TTRKRLNAEDR
-481 CRWCGEK
+481 
-488 NNELCDCISCLGCY
+488 
-502 EIALDETTT
+502 
-511 CPMDDDI
+511 
-518 CYGCCTEPCCYHS
+518 
-531 EEAYI
+531 
-536 DLNAEDRDE
+536 DE

-711 GALWMAEDEEE
+711 GALWMAEDDEE
-722 IDDDEYWEP
+722 IDEDYWEP
-731 YLEALEAYWYA
+731 YLEALEELNGEIGQYVNYA
-742 CVRYVDKAGESYSG
+742 SSEYVG
-756 IVDWISLWQEVSE
+756 IVECISLWQNVAEDSA
-769 QSSHTLSY
+769 HTLSY
-777 VVGKLWKFKYD
+777 VANKVHKFKMD
-788 AYRMVWNQEA
+788 AFRYIWEQDVNYVWENLSSE
-798 ESVMDF
+798 
-804 VMGDLTEES
+804 TR
-813 QNLLEDF
+813 NLLENF
-820 NPENRDYNGETVYT
+820 NPENRYY
-834 SVWGG
+834 
-839 YRHGPPE
+839 
-846 LKIVK
+846 
-851 EVFKPHWLDKEE
+851 E
-863 GEPYS
+863 GEVVFTDSFGWPNLSQLKDTINPYWLQNMEGQNYS
-868 FDLYR
+868 FDLYRSD

>member
-1 MASFEKISSEQMG
+1 MASFEKISSEQMD

-137 FWGSSNYPRNNET
+137 FWGSSDYPRNNET

-197 IDEDEIM
+197 IDEDELM
-204 SSLKEKFG
+204 GSLKEKFG

-219 QRNRATKL
+219 QRNWTPCYHCDTKIGEVREIFYGSKGSRL
-227 LNDVLTNVYN
+227 EAFCDSECIYDA
-237 HFNMRSGYANRD
+237 GY
-249 GIQSITN
+249 
-256 KDMYQNKVYFIK
+256 
-268 SFRTGVDGEQG
+268 VD
-279 TIEWEVEREYDD
+279 T
-291 TTYYQPSEETEKQ
+291 
-304 IEELQ
+304 
-309 NKLRWRYGNYTIE
+309 
-322 IELDGGGDKAYKYGL
+322 
-337 SVMASIKADSLSTMR
+337 
-352 SESFEAEE
+352 ESFEAEE
-360 SMWCACGCDGKIA
+360 PMWCACGCDGKIA

-518 CYGCCTEPCCYHS
+518 CSGCCTEPCCYHS

>member
-1 MASFEKISSEQMG
+1 
-14 NFMEVLGFSEL
+14 MEVLGFSEL

-137 FWGSSNYPRNNET
+137 FWGSSDYPRNNET

-212 AEDDVEI
+212 AEE
-219 QRNRATKL
+219 
-227 LNDVLTNVYN
+227 
-237 HFNMRSGYANRD
+237 
-249 GIQSITN
+249 
-256 KDMYQNKVYFIK
+256 
-268 SFRTGVDGEQG
+268 
-279 TIEWEVEREYDD
+279 
-291 TTYYQPSEETEKQ
+291 P
-304 IEELQ
+304 
-309 NKLRWRYGNYTIE
+309 
-322 IELDGGGDKAYKYGL
+322 
-337 SVMASIKADSLSTMR
+337 
-352 SESFEAEE
+352 
-360 SMWCACGCDGKIA
+360 MWCACGCGGKIA

-386 ECGDDSDTDI
+386 DCGDDSDTDI

>member
-1 MASFEKISSEQMG
+1 MASFEKISSEQMD

-55 SSIAGVESRDVGK
+55 SSVAGVESRDVGK

-197 IDEDEIM
+197 IDEDELM
-204 SSLKEKFG
+204 GSLKEKFG
-212 AEDDVEI
+212 AEE
-219 QRNRATKL
+219 
-227 LNDVLTNVYN
+227 
-237 HFNMRSGYANRD
+237 
-249 GIQSITN
+249 
-256 KDMYQNKVYFIK
+256 
-268 SFRTGVDGEQG
+268 
-279 TIEWEVEREYDD
+279 
-291 TTYYQPSEETEKQ
+291 P
-304 IEELQ
+304 
-309 NKLRWRYGNYTIE
+309 
-322 IELDGGGDKAYKYGL
+322 
-337 SVMASIKADSLSTMR
+337 
-352 SESFEAEE
+352 
-360 SMWCACGCDGKIA
+360 MWCACGCDGKIA

>member
-1 MASFEKISSEQMG
+1 MASFEKISSEQMD
-14 NFMEVLGFSEL
+14 NFMDVLGFSEL

-30 TGNLRRTVKEKV
+30 TGNLRRTVKERV
-42 YEKDFGAGKIRIY
+42 YEKDFGEGKIRIY
-55 SSIAGVESRDVGK
+55 SSVAGVESRDVGK

-80 KVYGATRVHRVKNW
+80 KVYGAARVHRVKNW

-137 FWGSSNYPRNNET
+137 FWGSSDYPRNNET
-150 RRFDAAVVMTGKPVT
+150 RRFDAAVVMPRKPVT

-175 LIKQADLHQMLMELE
+175 LIQQADLHQMLMELE

-197 IDEDEIM
+197 IDEDELM
-204 SSLKEKFG
+204 GSLKEKFG
-212 AEDDVEI
+212 AEE
-219 QRNRATKL
+219 
-227 LNDVLTNVYN
+227 
-237 HFNMRSGYANRD
+237 
-249 GIQSITN
+249 
-256 KDMYQNKVYFIK
+256 
-268 SFRTGVDGEQG
+268 
-279 TIEWEVEREYDD
+279 
-291 TTYYQPSEETEKQ
+291 P
-304 IEELQ
+304 
-309 NKLRWRYGNYTIE
+309 
-322 IELDGGGDKAYKYGL
+322 
-337 SVMASIKADSLSTMR
+337 
-352 SESFEAEE
+352 
-360 SMWCACGCDGKIA
+360 MWCACGCDGKIA

-404 LDIHE
+404 LDLHE

-454 SPVVLDSVEEMLK
+454 SPVVLDSVDEMLK

-518 CYGCCTEPCCYHS
+518 CSGCCTEPCCYHS

-536 DLNAEDRDE
+536 DLNAEDREE

-601 AIVEKLVGQ
+601 AIVEKLDGQ

-631 DIKVSSLEGLGAA
+631 DIKVSSPEGLGAA

-697 TYKPPEMRAEDYGV
+697 TYKPPEMRAED
-711 GALWMAEDEEE
+711 EEE

-731 YLEALEAYWYA
+731 YLEALEELNGEIGQYVNYA
-742 CVRYVDKAGESYSG
+742 SSEYVG
-756 IVDWISLWQEVSE
+756 IVECISLWQNVAEDSA
-769 QSSHTLSY
+769 HTLSY
-777 VVGKLWKFKYD
+777 VANKVHKFKMD
-788 AYRMVWNQEA
+788 AFRYIWEQDVNYVWENLSSE
-798 ESVMDF
+798 
-804 VMGDLTEES
+804 TR
-813 QNLLEDF
+813 NLLENF
-820 NPENRDYNGETVYT
+820 NPEDRYYEGDVVFNAGNFGWPNL
-834 SVWGG
+834 SQ
-839 YRHGPPE
+839 
-846 LKIVK
+846 LKDTIN
-851 EVFKPHWLDKEE
+851 PYWLQNME
-863 GEPYS
+863 GQNYS

>member
-1 MASFEKISSEQMG
+1 MASFEKISSEQMD
-14 NFMEVLGFSEL
+14 NFMDVLGFKEL

-55 SSIAGVESRDVGK
+55 SSVAGVESRDVGK

-137 FWGSSNYPRNNET
+137 FWGSSDYPRNNET

-212 AEDDVEI
+212 AE
-219 QRNRATKL
+219 
-227 LNDVLTNVYN
+227 
-237 HFNMRSGYANRD
+237 
-249 GIQSITN
+249 
-256 KDMYQNKVYFIK
+256 
-268 SFRTGVDGEQG
+268 
-279 TIEWEVEREYDD
+279 
-291 TTYYQPSEETEKQ
+291 EEP
-304 IEELQ
+304 
-309 NKLRWRYGNYTIE
+309 
-322 IELDGGGDKAYKYGL
+322 
-337 SVMASIKADSLSTMR
+337 
-352 SESFEAEE
+352 
-360 SMWCACGCDGKIA
+360 MWCACGCDGKIA

-467 TTRKRLNAEDRWLE
+467 TTRKR
-481 CRWCGEK
+481 
-488 NNELCDCISCLGCY
+488 
-502 EIALDETTT
+502 
-511 CPMDDDI
+511 
-518 CYGCCTEPCCYHS
+518 
-531 EEAYI
+531 
-536 DLNAEDRDE
+536 LNAEDRDE

-711 GALWMAEDEEE
+711 GALWMAEDDEE
-722 IDDDEYWEP
+722 IDEDYWEP
-731 YLEALEAYWYA
+731 YLEALEELNGEIGQYVNYA
-742 CVRYVDKAGESYSG
+742 SSEYVG
-756 IVDWISLWQEVSE
+756 IVECISLWQNVAEDSA
-769 QSSHTLSY
+769 HTLSY
-777 VVGKLWKFKYD
+777 VANKVHKFKMD
-788 AYRMVWNQEA
+788 AFRYIWEQDVNYVWENLSSE
-798 ESVMDF
+798 
-804 VMGDLTEES
+804 TR
-813 QNLLEDF
+813 NLLENF
-820 NPENRDYNGETVYT
+820 NPENRYY
-834 SVWGG
+834 
-839 YRHGPPE
+839 
-846 LKIVK
+846 
-851 EVFKPHWLDKEE
+851 E
-863 GEPYS
+863 GEVVFTDSFGWPNLSQLKDTINPYWLQNMEGQNYS
-868 FDLYR
+868 FDLYRSD

>member
-1 MASFEKISSEQMG
+1 MASFEKISSEQMD
-14 NFMEVLGFSEL
+14 NFMDVLGFKEL

-55 SSIAGVESRDVGK
+55 SSVAGVESRDVGK

-80 KVYGATRVHRVKNW
+80 KVYGATRVNRVKNW
-94 RNNVLNRIY
+94 RKNVLNRIY

-137 FWGSSNYPRNNET
+137 FWGSSDYPRNNET

-212 AEDDVEI
+212 AE
-219 QRNRATKL
+219 
-227 LNDVLTNVYN
+227 
-237 HFNMRSGYANRD
+237 
-249 GIQSITN
+249 
-256 KDMYQNKVYFIK
+256 
-268 SFRTGVDGEQG
+268 
-279 TIEWEVEREYDD
+279 
-291 TTYYQPSEETEKQ
+291 EEP
-304 IEELQ
+304 
-309 NKLRWRYGNYTIE
+309 
-322 IELDGGGDKAYKYGL
+322 
-337 SVMASIKADSLSTMR
+337 
-352 SESFEAEE
+352 
-360 SMWCACGCDGKIA
+360 MWCACGCDGKIA

-386 ECGDDSDTDI
+386 DCGDDSDTDI

-467 TTRKRLNAEDRWLE
+467 TTRKR
-481 CRWCGEK
+481 
-488 NNELCDCISCLGCY
+488 
-502 EIALDETTT
+502 
-511 CPMDDDI
+511 
-518 CYGCCTEPCCYHS
+518 
-531 EEAYI
+531 
-536 DLNAEDRDE
+536 LNAEDRDE

-711 GALWMAEDEEE
+711 GALWMAEDDEE
-722 IDDDEYWEP
+722 IDEDYWEP
-731 YLEALEAYWYA
+731 YLEALEELNGEIGQYVNYA
-742 CVRYVDKAGESYSG
+742 SSEYVG
-756 IVDWISLWQEVSE
+756 IVECISLWQNVAEDSA
-769 QSSHTLSY
+769 HTLSY
-777 VVGKLWKFKYD
+777 VANKVHKFKMD
-788 AYRMVWNQEA
+788 AFRYIWEQDVNYVWENLSSE
-798 ESVMDF
+798 
-804 VMGDLTEES
+804 TR
-813 QNLLEDF
+813 NLLENF
-820 NPENRDYNGETVYT
+820 NPENRYY
-834 SVWGG
+834 
-839 YRHGPPE
+839 
-846 LKIVK
+846 
-851 EVFKPHWLDKEE
+851 E
-863 GEPYS
+863 GEVVFTDSFGWPNLSQLKDTINPYWLQNMEGQNYS
-868 FDLYR
+868 FDLYRSD

>member
-1 MASFEKISSEQMG
+1 MASFEKISSEQMD
-14 NFMEVLGFSEL
+14 NFMDVLGFKEL

-55 SSIAGVESRDVGK
+55 SSVAGVESRDVGK

-212 AEDDVEI
+212 AE
-219 QRNRATKL
+219 
-227 LNDVLTNVYN
+227 
-237 HFNMRSGYANRD
+237 
-249 GIQSITN
+249 
-256 KDMYQNKVYFIK
+256 
-268 SFRTGVDGEQG
+268 
-279 TIEWEVEREYDD
+279 
-291 TTYYQPSEETEKQ
+291 EEP
-304 IEELQ
+304 
-309 NKLRWRYGNYTIE
+309 
-322 IELDGGGDKAYKYGL
+322 
-337 SVMASIKADSLSTMR
+337 
-352 SESFEAEE
+352 
-360 SMWCACGCDGKIA
+360 MWCACGCDGKIA

-467 TTRKRLNAEDRWLE
+467 TTRKR
-481 CRWCGEK
+481 
-488 NNELCDCISCLGCY
+488 
-502 EIALDETTT
+502 
-511 CPMDDDI
+511 
-518 CYGCCTEPCCYHS
+518 
-531 EEAYI
+531 
-536 DLNAEDRDE
+536 LNAEDRDE

-711 GALWMAEDEEE
+711 GALWMAEDDEE
-722 IDDDEYWEP
+722 IDEDYWEP
-731 YLEALEAYWYA
+731 YLEALEELNGEIGQYVNYA
-742 CVRYVDKAGESYSG
+742 SSEYVG
-756 IVDWISLWQEVSE
+756 IVECISLWQNVAEDSA
-769 QSSHTLSY
+769 HTLSY
-777 VVGKLWKFKYD
+777 VANKVHKFKMD
-788 AYRMVWNQEA
+788 AFRYIWEQDVNYVWENLSSE
-798 ESVMDF
+798 
-804 VMGDLTEES
+804 TR
-813 QNLLEDF
+813 NLLENF
-820 NPENRDYNGETVYT
+820 NPENRYY
-834 SVWGG
+834 
-839 YRHGPPE
+839 
-846 LKIVK
+846 
-851 EVFKPHWLDKEE
+851 E
-863 GEPYS
+863 GEVVFTDSFGWPNLSQLKDTINPYWLQNMEGQNYS
-868 FDLYR
+868 FDLYRSD